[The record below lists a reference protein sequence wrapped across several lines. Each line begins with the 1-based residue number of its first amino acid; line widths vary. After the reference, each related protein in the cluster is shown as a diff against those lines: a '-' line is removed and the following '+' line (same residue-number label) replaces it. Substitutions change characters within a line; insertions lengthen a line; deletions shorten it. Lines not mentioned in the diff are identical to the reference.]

1 MGFQPSTVGMGNAA
15 LGGHWPVRKCHENVG
30 PVPIGQLNHGGMVL
44 IITLWAATG
53 ALFVGKPQGDFGEIM
68 PRGKNGGFRG
78 VKFLL
83 RFVGTAAGK
92 MLL

>member
-1 MGFQPSTVGMGNAA
+1 M
-15 LGGHWPVRKCHENVG
+15 
-30 PVPIGQLNHGGMVL
+30 L

-78 VKFLL
+78 VKFQLKL
-83 RFVGTAAGK
+83 VCTAAGK
-92 MLL
+92 MLV